1 MKVFLWVFLLLGGLK
16 MSIKTKIVSFFVV
29 FTIVLIG
36 IVVSMLLIERNSIDQ
51 QANETSKT
59 LAVQANESAQ
69 NDLKRLTALIGEQV
83 ATMEKEI
90 DKSMYNAAL
99 TLKEVERNEELTLE
113 RLEQL
118 KAETGMN
125 DLYITDVN
133 GVFTLSTEVEALG
146 LSLFDIWDGYRML
159 VTGEADELPSSLK
172 IKVETGEI
180 FKFTAIPSADGQ
192 GIIQSALAADS
203 IEEMLT
209 AFFDQD
215 FGLQS
220 LYLFDNTNLV
230 LTENTLQGITS
241 SFSKGDT
248 TTDEKVSAIFTGE
261 DASVTFTENY
271 AEVYAPVYYD
281 GEVRYALYASIDT
294 APYLAATNF
303 TNEALTSI
311 NENISGSIM
320 NIMMITLIV
329 TIVLLIILSALIN
342 RQFKPLTAF
351 AQRLRDLGSSE
362 QSTEVKEAELKA
374 IQEAIN
380 EVNQHY
386 KELLT
391 SVRGNTQEVTKAQVE
406 YTGEM
411 RTTTE
416 VLNQVTEAIRS
427 TAKNSQEQAE
437 QVVHAEKNLENS
449 TGILQQVI
457 VQTGEL
463 EHVSTDTKSASL
475 RSMEGIETLSKT
487 IETISK
493 EVIYNGDRVN
503 VLLESSAQISVIIQ
517 MIESIANNTNLLALN
532 ASIEAARAGEQGK
545 GFAVVADEVRKLAE
559 QSTVATGKISD
570 ILLDLQR
577 EIQLAKESNDQ
588 QTVTIESSKVEMIDA
603 KQSIE
608 QLIEGTEISRQK
620 IELLDQL
627 AEGLKNAS
635 NEEDQIFAALSSSI
649 QNNAANSEELLSMV
663 EDISVSVQ
671 RLNELLDNLVNHT
684 GELER
689 LF

>member
-1 MKVFLWVFLLLGGLK
+1 M

-36 IVVSMLLIERNSIDQ
+36 IVGSMLLIERSNIDQ

-83 ATMEKEI
+83 TTMEKEI

-118 KAETGMN
+118 KVETSMN

-133 GVFTLSTEVEALG
+133 GVFTLSTEQESLG

-159 VTGEADELPSSLK
+159 VTGEADVLPSSLK

-180 FKFTAIPSADGQ
+180 FKFTAIPSANGQ

-209 AFFDQD
+209 AFFGQD

-230 LTENTLQGITS
+230 LTENTLRGITS
-241 SFSKGDT
+241 KFSKGDVT
-248 TTDEKVSAIFTGE
+248 NDENVSAIFTGA
-261 DASVTFTENY
+261 DASVTFAEDY

-303 TNEALTSI
+303 TNDALTSI
-311 NENISGSIM
+311 NKDISSSILNIIVISI
-320 NIMMITLIV
+320 IV
-329 TIVLLIILSALIN
+329 MIVLLIILSGLIS
-342 RQFKPLTAF
+342 RQLKPLTVF
-351 AQRLRDLGSSE
+351 AQRLRELGSNNE
-362 QSTEVKEAELKA
+362 LVEVREAELKA
-374 IQEAIN
+374 IQEAIDD
-380 EVNQHY
+380 VNQHY
-386 KELLT
+386 KDLLA
-391 SVRGNTQEVTKAQVE
+391 SVRGNTQEVTKAQIE

-449 TGILQQVI
+449 TGILQQVL

-463 EHVSTDTKSASL
+463 EQVSTDTKTTSL

-503 VLLESSAQISVIIQ
+503 VLLESSSQISVIIQ
-517 MIESIANNTNLLALN
+517 LIEGIANNTNLLALN

-570 ILLDLQR
+570 ILLDLQS

-588 QTVTIESSKVEMIDA
+588 QTVTIESSKAEMTDA

-620 IELLDQL
+620 IEMLDKL

-663 EDISVSVQ
+663 EDISVSVH
-671 RLNELLDNLVNHT
+671 RLNELLDKLANHT
-684 GELER
+684 EELER
-689 LF
+689 LL